1 MSEKIGLE
9 IQVEAAKAAK
19 SVGDLRKVL
28 EDAKKQAAEIGKAF
42 GENSDEFKAA
52 QQQIAKIGAEFSN
65 FGNNKADLREAKVL
79 LQGIIEAYGATSK
92 EAIAAAKAAA
102 NFKDNIGDADKLIAA
117 FDPDAKFNAFSGALQ
132 SAVGGFTALQGAM
145 GLFGGESKDL
155 S

>member
-52 QQQIAKIGAEFSN
+52 QQQIAKIGAEFSK

-102 NFKDNIGDADKLIAA
+102 NFKDNIGHIVTGKQIGRAH
-117 FDPDAKFNAFSGALQ
+117 
-132 SAVGGFTALQGAM
+132 V
-145 GLFGGESKDL
+145 
-155 S
+155 